1 MKENGPGKGYEER
14 EENGNRKD
22 GSRPI
27 KSDREDPAAA
37 KDEAYKAFTKDKRT
51 RISSHGTEK
60 VEYRPRRDPG
70 DDKPRS
76 YDNPG
81 DRRSYNPNFTSD
93 NKPRFE
99 KKDYGQ
105 ERPYNREGGDQ
116 RNYRP
121 RQEGYGGRDYNDRP
135 RQNNDER
142 PSYRNNERSDRPSY
156 GDKPRWN
163 NEGHQGNRRPY
174 EDKPSYRN
182 NGDRPQYN
190 QDRPY
195 GERKQYGDRPPY
207 NRDTAHDVR
216 KQYGDRPLYDKKPYG
231 DNFQGRGG
239 GYGGSDSNYNRSRNT
254 SGSGQGYGNS
264 GYNKERKPY
273 QQGGYNR
280 GGYQGE
286 RPSYSGSDRRPQ
298 TDYKPRNDFNY
309 PTYAAEPL
317 GDSIRLNRYIA
328 MSGICSRREADEFIK
343 SGVVSVNGNVIT
355 ELGAKI
361 SPNDEVMFNG
371 NVLKNEKK
379 VYIVMNKPKGYVTS
393 VEDPHADK
401 TVIDLLNNGCRERV
415 YPVGRLDKNS
425 LGVLLIT
432 NDGDMAKKLTHPSY
446 LKKKIYQ
453 ITLDR
458 PLTKADMDSIAEGIT
473 LEDGEIHADAISYVG
488 DSRSEVGIEIHSGRN
503 RIVRRIFEHLGY
515 RVVKLDRVY
524 FAGLTKQK
532 LKRGQWRFLT
542 PREVQNLRSGRYE

>member
-1 MKENGPGKGYEER
+1 MKENEPGKGYEER
-14 EENGNRKD
+14 EIDGNRKD
-22 GSRPI
+22 GSHPVR
-27 KSDREDPAAA
+27 SDREDPATE
-37 KDEAYKAFTKDKRT
+37 KDQAYKAFAKDKRA

-60 VEYRPRRDPG
+60 VEYRPRKEFG
-70 DDKPRS
+70 EEKPRS
-76 YDNPG
+76 YDNTG
-81 DRRSYNPNFTSD
+81 ERRSYNPNFTQD
-93 NKPRFE
+93 NRPRFE
-99 KKDYGQ
+99 KRDHGQ
-105 ERPYNREGGDQ
+105 DRPYNRDGGERSQ
-116 RNYRP
+116 GGFRP
-121 RQEGYGGRDYNDRP
+121 RQDGYGERNYSDKP
-135 RQNNDER
+135 RWNNEER
-142 PSYRNNERSDRPSY
+142 PSYRNNERSDRQNY
-156 GDKPRWN
+156 GDRPRWN
-163 NEGHQGNRRPY
+163 NDDRQGDRKPYAGKPSFRNDGERPQYNQDRPY
-174 EDKPSYRN
+174 GERRQY
-182 NGDRPQYN
+182 GDRPQYN

-195 GERKQYGDRPPY
+195 GERKQYGDRPY
-207 NRDTAHDVR
+207 E
-216 KQYGDRPLYDKKPYG
+216 KKPYG
-231 DNFQGRGG
+231 DNQSGRS
-239 GYGGSDSNYNRSRNT
+239 GYGSSNSNYNRDRNAG
-254 SGSGQGYGNS
+254 GSSYNQGYNRD
-264 GYNKERKPY
+264 RKPY
-273 QQGGYNR
+273 NQGGHDR

-286 RPSYSGSDRRPQ
+286 RPSYSGSDRGPR
-298 TDYKPRNDFNY
+298 TEYKPRNNFDY
-309 PTYAAEPL
+309 PTFAAEPL

-343 SGVVSVNGNVIT
+343 SGVVTVNGEVIT

-361 SPNDEVMFNG
+361 SPNDEVKFNG
-371 NVLKNEKK
+371 NILENEKK

-432 NDGDMAKKLTHPSY
+432 NDGDLAKKLTHPSY

-458 PLTKADMDSIAEGIT
+458 SLTKADMDAIAEGIT

-488 DSRSEVGIEIHSGRN
+488 DSKSEIGIEVHSGRN